1 MRPLAPLVEAQRHC
15 DAEVAFLHRRPPDF
29 LYHYT
34 SAGGLHGI
42 LESGVIRGSNF
53 AFMNDRSEFTY
64 GAALLHRLIRERLN
78 RAVAG
83 AVHRFYEIA
92 AEPDSASDLDLYLSC
107 FCEEGD
113 LLSQWRGYGNASSRY
128 CIEFATDHLRGPDI
142 TTAPIHPVIYETAR
156 QTHLLGHII
165 DEHARAAIAL
175 KAAAADFDT
184 IAQEAVRSL
193 YRCSAPAIA
202 ILKDATF
209 SEEREWRAFEFL
221 ADEGDLSNLVFS
233 LSEGQMKP
241 SIPLLGGGGSRRLP
255 ITKVIAGA
263 SRAPEQAVKAAHLM
277 LARYGYRDVPVEC
290 YRVPLSG

>member
-1 MRPLAPLVEAQRHC
+1 MRPLAPLVDAQRHC
-15 DAEVAFLHRRPPDF
+15 EAEISFFGRQPPRF

-34 SAGGLHGI
+34 SAAGLHGI

-64 GAALLHRLIRERLN
+64 GATLLHRLIRERLN
-78 RAVAG
+78 RAVVG

-92 AEPDSASDLDLYLSC
+92 IEPDNAGALDLYLAC

-128 CIEFATDHLRGPDI
+128 CMEFATEELKALN
-142 TTAPIHPVIYETAR
+142 TTIPPIQPVIYETTP
-156 QTHLLGHII
+156 QMHLLTHII

-175 KAAAADFDT
+175 KTAAAEFDT
-184 IAQEAVRSL
+184 VALEVVRSL

-209 SEEREWRAFEFL
+209 SEEREWRSFQFL
-221 ADEGDLSNLVFS
+221 ASDGDLSNLVFR

-241 SIPLLGGGGSRRLP
+241 SIPLLGGGNPGKLPLRR
-255 ITKVIAGA
+255 VIAGA

-277 LARYGYRDVPVEC
+277 LARYGYRDVPVELS
-290 YRVPLSG
+290 RVPLSG